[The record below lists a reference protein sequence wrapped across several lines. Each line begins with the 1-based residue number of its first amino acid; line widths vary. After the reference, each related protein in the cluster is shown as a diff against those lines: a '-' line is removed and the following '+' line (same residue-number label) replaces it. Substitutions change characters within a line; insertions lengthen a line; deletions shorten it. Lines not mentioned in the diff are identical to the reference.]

1 MGNKSN
7 FRLPDNVRPTAYKV
21 SFEPDLEKFTFYG
34 SETIEL
40 SVFETTDRIVLNAI
54 ELEIQSAIIVDSDGN
69 SYTPFEIT
77 YDEKLERVSLILDQ
91 SISVGNYSLQIEF
104 SGYLNDQL
112 RGFYRSRYTD
122 DDGNE
127 RFMATTQFEATDA
140 RRALPCWDEPSVK
153 SIFEITLV
161 VPSELQAISNMPVL
175 KESINEAGKKVVN
188 FEPTPVMSTYL
199 LAFIVG
205 DLACVEGKA
214 VGGTIV
220 RVWATKGKEHLG
232 NFALENSIN
241 ALSYMND
248 YFGIDYPLPKMD
260 HIAIP
265 DFAAGAMEN
274 WGAITYRETALLYD
288 PDNSAAQ
295 IKQRVLEVVA
305 HEMAHM
311 WFGDLVTMEW
321 WDDLWLNESFASWMG
336 DKTVDH
342 LYPEWQM
349 WTQFVS
355 HDTNAALSLDGLRN
369 SHSIEANVDDPAE
382 IRELFD
388 AISYSKGGSVLR
400 MLENYVGHETFRKG
414 LHAYLKDHAYS
425 NAQGSDLW
433 HSINNAAL
441 TDSLNLPISVIE
453 LMEAWIKKTGYPL
466 VQVSID
472 RENEGKTVVSF
483 KQSRFLYDFLIDK
496 EPTETLWPIHTSIQ
510 SSAGHV
516 YQATFENNSAAV
528 EINDTVDWLKLN
540 FGQTGFYRVA
550 YSDLEWEAIQT
561 AVAGKA
567 LPAVDRLGVQ
577 NDAYALARSGHLPAT
592 IFLSLALAYLDEDD
606 AIVWGDLASNLK
618 SLEGLIGE
626 TSTLAMYR
634 EFGRKIFSK
643 IASITGWEPN
653 DNETHLQSLLRSI
666 VIGQYGSYGDEPTLE
681 IARAKFKNHYAGI
694 EIVRPD
700 MRSVVFGLAAQSSD
714 SSTYE
719 KLWDLYAKAELNE
732 EKVRILGALTR
743 VRDPNLID
751 DLLKRSLSDEVR
763 SQDAPGVIIQLAN
776 QAHGLE
782 IAWDFLRSHWTEIDR
797 RYGKGGFAIM
807 RLVSI
812 GSNFSSIDR
821 EKEVKDFFEQNP
833 APSAARTIEQT
844 LESIRLNTAWVEFN
858 QKTVESWLKTDANI

>member
-1 MGNKSN
+1 
-7 FRLPDNVRPTAYKV
+7 
-21 SFEPDLEKFTFYG
+21 
-34 SETIEL
+34 
-40 SVFETTDRIVLNAI
+40 
-54 ELEIQSAIIVDSDGN
+54 
-69 SYTPFEIT
+69 
-77 YDEKLERVSLILDQ
+77 
-91 SISVGNYSLQIEF
+91 
-104 SGYLNDQL
+104 
-112 RGFYRSRYTD
+112 
-122 DDGNE
+122 
-127 RFMATTQFEATDA
+127 
-140 RRALPCWDEPSVK
+140 
-153 SIFEITLV
+153 
-161 VPSELQAISNMPVL
+161 
-175 KESINEAGKKVVN
+175 
-188 FEPTPVMSTYL
+188 
-199 LAFIVG
+199 
-205 DLACVEGKA
+205 
-214 VGGTIV
+214 
-220 RVWATKGKEHLG
+220 
-232 NFALENSIN
+232 
-241 ALSYMND
+241 
-248 YFGIDYPLPKMD
+248 
-260 HIAIP
+260 
-265 DFAAGAMEN
+265 
-274 WGAITYRETALLYD
+274 
-288 PDNSAAQ
+288 
-295 IKQRVLEVVA
+295 
-305 HEMAHM
+305 
-311 WFGDLVTMEW
+311 
-321 WDDLWLNESFASWMG
+321 
-336 DKTVDH
+336 
-342 LYPEWQM
+342 
-349 WTQFVS
+349 
-355 HDTNAALSLDGLRN
+355 
-369 SHSIEANVDDPAE
+369 
-382 IRELFD
+382 
-388 AISYSKGGSVLR
+388 
-400 MLENYVGHETFRKG
+400 
-414 LHAYLKDHAYS
+414 
-425 NAQGSDLW
+425 
-433 HSINNAAL
+433 
-441 TDSLNLPISVIE
+441 
-453 LMEAWIKKTGYPL
+453 MEAWIKKTGYPL

-516 YQATFENNSAAV
+516 YQATFENNSTAV

-681 IARAKFKNHYAGI
+681 IAIAKFKNHYAGT

-719 KLWDLYAKAELNE
+719 KLWDLYTKAELNE

-844 LESIRLNTAWVEFN
+844 LESIRPVSYTHLTLPTIYSV
-858 QKTVESWLKTDANI
+858 